1 MVQVLSASAITLR
14 DLIDKF
20 HLRYVEDASFFPEWQ
35 IDLPEVTL
43 EERQVLD
50 KVKSAYLNL
59 VTDPPVLE
67 KPIQLVMVSPLLL
80 LADFYLSPYQVK
92 TEKAVEIAE
101 ENEGVIITGV
111 LDILMLKEKLWLLV
125 IESKRAALS
134 IESGLA
140 QLLSYLLGRPDGN
153 RPSYGLITNGE
164 NFLFVK
170 LMSQD
175 VPVYATSRYF
185 SVRNPGNDLY
195 EILRILKKMR
205 DS

>member
-1 MVQVLSASAITLR
+1 MVQVLSANAITLR

-35 IDLPEVTL
+35 TDLPEISP
-43 EERQVLD
+43 EEQKILD

-92 TEKAVEIAE
+92 TEKVIEVIE
-101 ENEGVIITGV
+101 ENEGVVVTGA
-111 LDILMLKEKLWLLV
+111 LDILVLKEKLWLLV

-140 QLLSYLLGRPDGN
+140 QLLSYLLGRPDSD
-153 RPSYGLITNGE
+153 RPGYSLVTNGE
-164 NFLFVK
+164 NFLFIK
-170 LMSQD
+170 FMSQD
-175 VPVYATSRYF
+175 FPVYATSRYF
-185 SVRNPGNDLY
+185 AVRNPGNDLY
-195 EILRILKKMR
+195 EVLRILKKIR
-205 DS
+205 DC